1 MILFLRNSIGPN
13 VAVAL
18 LVLLL
23 FTSTTGM
30 SQPTKDSF
38 SFKLLVDQGSS
49 SNIEIINLVNEKATK
64 SNSEGVFTIAGKV
77 GDLLLIS
84 GRDFELKRYIIDSD
98 DLSAEISNIQL
109 ISKAIELNETVV
121 TSTSN
126 INARALGIIPE
137 STPIY
142 TPAERKLKTAGD
154 LKPIDFL
161 GLLLG
166 GMALDP
172 IFNAINGKTAALK
185 KQIIIET
192 RENRIEQYEE
202 LFGTDYFVN
211 RLRIPNAHIKGFL
224 FYVSENGRLQHSINN
239 GDLNTAKFIL
249 SKSAVDYKNIHIKE

>member
-1 MILFLRNSIGPN
+1 MILFLLNSI
-13 VAVAL
+13 VANFAISMA
-18 LVLLL
+18 VLLL
-23 FTSTTGM
+23 FTSADGI
-30 SQPTKDSF
+30 SQPAKDKF
-38 SFKLLVDQGSS
+38 TFKLLVNQGSS
-49 SNIEIINLVNEKATK
+49 SNIEIINLVNEEATR
-64 SNSEGVFTIAGKV
+64 SNSDGVFTISGKV

-84 GRDFELKRYIIDSD
+84 GRDFELKRYIIDPD
-98 DLSAEISNIQL
+98 DLLAEIINIQL

-166 GMALDP
+166 GMPLDP

-192 RENRIEQYEE
+192 RENRIEQYEV

-211 RLRIPNAHIKGFL
+211 KLSIPNVHIKGFL
-224 FYVSENGRLQHSINN
+224 FYVSENGKLQHSIKN